1 MVDALYVRGWDDCL
15 EAVYAIIKQT
25 ESIEDVKKRIEQ
37 LHDLVQQNK
46 FEKIKHELGAFGL
59 F

>member
-1 MVDALYVRGWDDCL
+1 MVDVEYARGWDDCL
-15 EAVYAIIKQT
+15 EAVALILAKDGDIDSVSRDIKKLQNL
-25 ESIEDVKKRIEQ
+25 VKMQ
-37 LHDLVQQNK
+37 K